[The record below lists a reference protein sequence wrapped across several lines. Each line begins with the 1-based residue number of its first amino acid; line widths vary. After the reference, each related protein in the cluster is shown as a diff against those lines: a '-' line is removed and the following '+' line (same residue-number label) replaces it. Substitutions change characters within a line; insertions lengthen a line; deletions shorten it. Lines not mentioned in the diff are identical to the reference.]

1 MRYSANLN
9 IVLKAIEKATDRLPR
24 DFSEL
29 ENLQTNPVSAIKF
42 ANACYN
48 RIKEILIEDLTKFRP
63 EYDINFSDGEK
74 IIRSVNSE
82 YSFTIFVVDG
92 LSSLVRGIPD
102 FTVSVAVEHIGADG
116 IKEPI
121 SVAISKVVGSE
132 LYYCEKG
139 FGAYLNN
146 RRLRV
151 SKRGLNDTPLVS
163 IDDHSYFTKEVRES
177 LKLKSYGLRSYGCRT
192 LEIAYLSSARFDLAF
207 FKNWNYEY
215 LKPFMLLVKE
225 AGGKVI
231 ENDKFILA
239 SNGLIDFSQ

>member
-9 IVLKAIEKATDRLPR
+9 IIIKAIEKATDHVPR

-29 ENLQTNPVSAIKF
+29 ENLQTNPASAIKF
-42 ANACYN
+42 ANACYS
-48 RIKEILIEDLTKFRP
+48 RIKEILIDDLTKFRP
-63 EYDINFSDGEK
+63 EYNIYFSDGEK
-74 IIRSVNSE
+74 IIRKDDAE

-102 FTVSVAVEHIGADG
+102 FTVAVAIEHLSADG
-116 IKEPI
+116 TKESI
-121 SVAISKVVGSE
+121 SLAINKVIGGE

-151 SKRGLNDTPLVS
+151 SKRGLSDVPLVS
-163 IDDHSYFTKEVRES
+163 LDDNSYFTKEVREE
-177 LKLKSYGLRSYGCRT
+177 LKLKSYGLRNYGCRT

-215 LKPFMLLVKE
+215 LKPFLLLVRE
-225 AGGKVI
+225 AGGKVA

-239 SNGLIDFSQ
+239 SNGLINFSS